1 MLMNAIYLSCT
12 EDKENE
18 IIIKPCDETTD
29 LFICV
34 NNEYVYISEER
45 ALFVASEILKYYEDL
60 NRSTCHVLT
69 R

>member
-1 MLMNAIYLSCT
+1 MNAIYLSCT

-34 NNEYVYISEER
+34 NNEYVYISGER

>member
-1 MLMNAIYLSCT
+1 MNAIYLSCT

-45 ALFVASEILKYYEDL
+45 ALFVACEILIYYEDL
-60 NRSTCHVLT
+60 NRSSCHVLT

>member
-1 MLMNAIYLSCT
+1 MNAIYLSCT

>member
-1 MLMNAIYLSCT
+1 MNAIYLSCT

-45 ALFVASEILKYYEDL
+45 ALFIANEILKYYEDL
-60 NRSTCHVLT
+60 NRGMCHVLT

>member
-1 MLMNAIYLSCT
+1 MNAIYLSCT

-34 NNEYVYISEER
+34 NNEYVYISKER
-45 ALFVASEILKYYEDL
+45 ALFVANEILKYYEDL
-60 NRSTCHVLT
+60 NRSTCHVLNT
-69 R
+69 

>member
-1 MLMNAIYLSCT
+1 MNAIYLSCT

-18 IIIKPCDETTD
+18 IIIKPCDETTY

-45 ALFVASEILKYYEDL
+45 VMF
-60 NRSTCHVLT
+60 
-69 R
+69 

>member
-1 MLMNAIYLSCT
+1 MNAIYLSCT

-18 IIIKPCDETTD
+18 IIIKPCDETTY

-45 ALFVASEILKYYEDL
+45 ALFIANEILKYYEDL
-60 NRSTCHVLT
+60 NRGTCHVLT